1 MHVIPSLGGVGVGN
15 GYNQYTLTNLYS
27 RGINPTAIRLR
38 PFRAFIYS
46 LLPSP
51 YSLKSHWL
59 QLQPCGFGDAEH
71 QVHVLNRLSRCPL
84 KQVVDDAH
92 H

>member
-46 LLPSP
+46 LLPTP
-51 YSLKSHWL
+51 YSLSSPTQGPYTPTKS
-59 QLQPCGFGDAEH
+59 PTA
-71 QVHVLNRLSRCPL
+71 QV
-84 KQVVDDAH
+84 
-92 H
+92 